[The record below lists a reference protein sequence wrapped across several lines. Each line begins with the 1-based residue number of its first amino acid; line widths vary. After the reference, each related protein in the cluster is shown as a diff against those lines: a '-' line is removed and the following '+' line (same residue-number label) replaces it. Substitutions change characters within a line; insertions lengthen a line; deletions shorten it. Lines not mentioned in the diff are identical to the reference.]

1 MVCPIL
7 FKEMYEKLAWP
18 LVASGVTPAPGTT
31 FLHTNGIKYVSQ
43 VQVAFMRNIYVPLE
57 W

>member
-57 W
+57 